1 MALPLAFLGQ
11 SLGSRVS
18 VSVNDRLPVKRMDM
32 SINDTCNVVVNTL
45 SSYSIKYVWRM
56 WGIIVYSRRRDIDRG
71 HAPQHRVTKPRRVE
85 RRKLGVRGTARRQNL
100 FIRYL
105 AHAPRARIDRTQVL
119 FNVHVPPIRWNPT
132 AVLVGRR
139 TSPKSNAVRTLSSN
153 HKC

>member
-105 AHAPRARIDRTQVL
+105 AHAPWARKSYRPDPGAVQRSC
-119 FNVHVPPIRWNPT
+119 PT
-132 AVLVGRR
+132 YTVEPYSCTRGTADE
-139 TSPKSNAVRTLSSN
+139 PKIKRSTHLIL
-153 HKC
+153 KC